1 MQKGKEKQS
10 ICFTASCVNST
21 HTEYSKSVTGALTD
35 TFSSN
40 YARSGCTNLVPS
52 CDSLPF
58 DHLPNGKWCKCNG
71 TSKEDFLL
79 STPYPFLERLR
90 REHIAFVC

>member
-52 CDSLPF
+52 CNMLQMV
-58 DHLPNGKWCKCNG
+58 NG
-71 TSKEDFLL
+71 TNVMVQAKRTSFLAPL
-79 STPYPFLERLR
+79 TPFWKG
-90 REHIAFVC
+90 